1 MRARSGHLQE
11 MVDAG
16 FITREEAMA
25 AISNPVDIKPSDY
38 VPATQYIVDY
48 AGEILPQLVAQ
59 YDESIV
65 VWTTIDGE
73 SQAHAEKALRDRLN
87 EEGTK
92 LGASQGALVM
102 LDTGGAIKAM
112 VGGKSYAK
120 SQFNR
125 VTKAK
130 RQPGSAF
137 KPFVYLAALEQGF
150 SPYSMEIDGPI
161 KIGDWEPENYR
172 QKYLGPVTLTKALAL
187 SLNTVA
193 ARLVMKVTPE
203 AVDLG
208 RASPRH
214 HIRAHQQRLDRAWHV
229 GSDAARTDIGLRAV
243 RQWRHAGRALS
254 HLAHH
259 DALRPDPL

>member
-1 MRARSGHLQE
+1 MRE
-11 MVDAG
+11 
-16 FITREEAMA
+16 
-25 AISNPVDIKPSDY
+25 
-38 VPATQYIVDY
+38 
-48 AGEILPQLVAQ
+48 
-59 YDESIV
+59 
-65 VWTTIDGE
+65 
-73 SQAHAEKALRDRLN
+73 RLN

-150 SPYSMEIDGPI
+150 SPTSMEIDGPI
-161 KIGDWEPENYR
+161 RIGNWEPENYR

-193 ARLVMKVTPE
+193 AQLVMQGD
-203 AVDLG
+203 AGGGDLG

-214 HIRAHQQRLDRAWHV
+214 HLASSATMPRSRL
-229 GSDAARTDIGLRAV
+229 ARRK
-243 RQWRHAGRALS
+243 
-254 HLAHH
+254 
-259 DALRPDPL
+259 